1 VGRRVS
7 GHAGPGVESLGE
19 SVEEKRLEIGDLR
32 LRAEVHDLKSAITEE
47 TMRKFTHFNAQT
59 VDEAVTA
66 LRRYGI
72 RASIIAGGTD
82 ILGKMKDEILP
93 SYPEAL
99 INIKTI
105 PGLDFLKEE
114 AGVLRIGALAKLEDI
129 GKEPL
134 IRAKYSALAQAAAR
148 TASPH
153 LREMG
158 TLAGNLCQ
166 DIRCWYYRNPNN
178 RFPCLR
184 KGGGRCYAIEGD
196 NRYHSIMGGSVEG
209 GCYAVHPSDTAPA
222 LIALNAGVMT
232 SKRMIHVEDLF
243 QVDVAKT
250 TVLDADEMITEVQVP
265 EPPAESRS
273 AFLKF
278 AIRKSIDFPIVNC
291 AAMITMKSGKVAA
304 ARICLNAIAVKPYR
318 AVKAE
323 QVILRKVVDE
333 KIAEEAGIAAMA
345 EAKPMERNG
354 YMVQIARVLVKRA
367 ILACGGSN

>member
-1 VGRRVS
+1 
-7 GHAGPGVESLGE
+7 
-19 SVEEKRLEIGDLR
+19 
-32 LRAEVHDLKSAITEE
+32 
-47 TMRKFTHFNAQT
+47 MRKFTHINAQT
-59 VDEAVTA
+59 IDEAVTA
-66 LRRYGI
+66 LRRYGN

-93 SYPEAL
+93 QYPEAL

-105 PGLDFLKEE
+105 PGLEFLREE
-114 AGVLRIGALAKLEDI
+114 AGVLRVGALTLLEDI
-129 GKEPL
+129 AREPL
-134 IRAKYSALAQAAAR
+134 IRHKDAALAQAAGR

-158 TLAGNLCQ
+158 TLGGNLCQ
-166 DIRCWYYRNPNN
+166 DIRCWYYRNPDN

-232 SKRMIHVEDLF
+232 SKRMINLDDFF

-250 TVLDADEMITEVQVP
+250 TVLDSDEIVTEIQVP
-265 EPPAESRS
+265 EPSADSRS

-291 AAMITMKSGKVAA
+291 AAMITFSSGKVAA

-318 AVKAE
+318 ATKAE
-323 QVILRKVVDE
+323 QLILKKRIDE
-333 KIAEEAGIAAMA
+333 KIAEAAGNAAMS
-345 EAKPMERNG
+345 EAKPMDRNG

-367 ILACGGSN
+367 ILACSGSN

>member
-1 VGRRVS
+1 
-7 GHAGPGVESLGE
+7 
-19 SVEEKRLEIGDLR
+19 
-32 LRAEVHDLKSAITEE
+32 
-47 TMRKFTHFNAQT
+47 MRKFTHINAQT
-59 VDEAVTA
+59 IDEAVSA
-66 LRRYGI
+66 LRRYGN
-72 RASIIAGGTD
+72 RANIIAGGTD
-82 ILGKMKDEILP
+82 LLGKMKDEILP
-93 SYPEAL
+93 KYPEAL

-105 PGLDFLKEE
+105 AGLDFLKEE
-114 AGVLRIGALAKLEDI
+114 AGVLRIGALTPLEDI

-134 IRAKYSALAQAAAR
+134 IREKYSALAQAAGR

-158 TLAGNLCQ
+158 TLGGNLCQ

-184 KGGGRCYAIEGD
+184 KGGGRCYAIDGD

-232 SKRMIHVEDLF
+232 SKRMINLDDFF

-250 TVLDADEMITEVQVP
+250 TILDSDEIVTEIQVP
-265 EPPAESRS
+265 EPAPDSKS

-291 AAMITMKSGKVAA
+291 AAMIATSSGKVTA
-304 ARICLNAIAVKPYR
+304 ARICLSAISVKPYR

-323 QVILRKVVDE
+323 EMILRKRVDE
-333 KIAEEAGIAAMA
+333 KIAEAAGNAAMSD
-345 EAKPMERNG
+345 AKPMERNG
-354 YMVQIARVLVKRA
+354 YMVQIARVLVKRS
-367 ILACGGSN
+367 ILACIGSN

>member
-1 VGRRVS
+1 MS
-7 GHAGPGVESLGE
+7 GGFM
-19 SVEEKRLEIGDLR
+19 KR
-32 LRAEVHDLKSAITEE
+32 
-47 TMRKFTHFNAQT
+47 FTHVTART
-59 VDEAVTA
+59 IDEAVLA
-66 LRRYGI
+66 LQRYGD

-82 ILGKMKDEILP
+82 MLGKMKDAILP
-93 SYPEAL
+93 GYPEAL
-99 INIKTI
+99 IDIKSI
-105 PGLDFLKEE
+105 AELDFLKVDR
-114 AGVLRIGALAKLEDI
+114 GILRIGALTRLEDI

-134 IRAKYSALAQAAAR
+134 IREKYTALAQAAGR

-222 LIALNAGVMT
+222 LVALHAKIKT
-232 SKRMIHVEDLF
+232 TQRTLDAEDLF

-250 TVLDADEMITEVQVP
+250 TVLNPDEIVTEIQIP
-265 EPPAESRS
+265 EPKSDTRS
-273 AFLKF
+273 SFLKF

-291 AAMITMKSGKVAA
+291 AAMITRKKGVVTA
-304 ARICLNAIAVKPYR
+304 ARICLNAISVKPYR
-318 AVKAE
+318 ALKAE
-323 QVILRKVVDE
+323 KTILKKTVDE
-333 KIAEEAGIAAMA
+333 SIAEAAGIAAMGD
-345 EAKPMERNG
+345 AKPMERNA
-354 YMVQIARVLVKRA
+354 YMVQIAKVLIKRA
-367 ILACGGSN
+367 ILACTELV